1 VLIFHPRLV
10 HFVAV
15 WQFVLVRVQQRAV
28 AGVVAVVVV
37 IAVEIAVV
45 HVDIAAV
52 VDNNN
57 MAGAI
62 VLCIEEDPVVDSID
76 IVGVPVAVDSID
88 TGFVVEA
95 DRVDNRVDIVEA
107 EADMFYRAELLQD
120 KKDKMGKVDM
130 LGMVDKEGK
139 GHMVWAKVEEMAFY
153 MLVEDTLLDEW
164 AMVQNCNYHNSLHSI
179 LVYIYRYHNI
189 FHNNL
194 YCIYLV
200 CNTFCNDS
208 CLICSLY
215 YNPGSI

>member
-1 VLIFHPRLV
+1 
-10 HFVAV
+10 VAV

-28 AGVVAVVVV
+28 VGVVAFVVA

-62 VLCIEEDPVVDSID
+62 VLYIEEDPVVDSID

-95 DRVDNRVDIVEA
+95 DRVDNRVDIVDRAEHMA
-107 EADMFYRAELLQD
+107 EADMFYRAEVVQD

-130 LGMVDKEGK
+130 LDKVGKVDR
-139 GHMVWAKVEEMAFY
+139 GHMVWAKAEETVFY
-153 MLVEDTLLDEW
+153 MLVVDMILDE
-164 AMVQNCNYHNSLHSI
+164 
-179 LVYIYRYHNI
+179 
-189 FHNNL
+189 
-194 YCIYLV
+194 
-200 CNTFCNDS
+200 
-208 CLICSLY
+208 
-215 YNPGSI
+215 